1 MAGRNNAVNLTGM
14 LSDMNQAISGFG
26 EAGNQYVDTL
36 RRSMAPKVDMDDS
49 KSLESY
55 ANWARRNGYDEEAD
69 KYLAL
74 SYKQKEVEKE
84 SAKDA
89 ALGKAMAGA
98 SKSGSVAMREG
109 ARGDLGNVDA
119 TISSLN
125 KRLEDP
131 AVQSHPKVVQ
141 AITSEI
147 QRLENSRPEFEVANT
162 EAIAQGIV
170 NIDRQ
175 IAGLDKTA
183 PDYAQRKAGLEKAR
197 AKFMDQPKV
206 EETYELKKLEL
217 MELENKQSAAM
228 WTNQSSA
235 VVADLKRAGT
245 DPSEIAKVEEKY
257 PQFAAQIA
265 AVSPE
270 ILAQNESLEKI
281 RSDNFRIES
290 LPNEIDSQRKRIA
303 ESNLSDDQKTELNR
317 SLDIVETGVNGG
329 QIYPPAAIAS
339 YTKAADR
346 IDQMI
351 NQELTADAGVERQRT
366 GRAVVEAERAAVAA
380 RQGPEIKDVI
390 ALVELTTG
398 KDWEDIDE
406 GERAVLEKEAT
417 AELMGPLLEYWERA
431 NIAAGLEPYKEFDA
445 EDALT
450 VKREIREQAEEDKKA
465 GITPETYEVSI
476 QRKAYELA
484 SEGFDKEAVIGLLSK
499 ETTLSLAEAENYYEQ
514 IMADIEVNDARIAA
528 IVSESLSSGG
538 DASSAAS
545 DVYRETVSTRGR
557 GGRTIDS
564 NSIPN
569 DHRTRTRARLSD
581 PANRWQGVTLTPQR
595 NKLAEAYAEQD
606 AGRGFRYPSMS
617 ELQPRTGASPT
628 SNRRR

>member
-36 RRSMAPKVDMDDS
+36 RRSMSPKVEMDDS

-74 SYKQKEVEKE
+74 AYKQKEVEKQE
-84 SAKDA
+84 AKDA

-119 TISSLN
+119 TIASLN
-125 KRLEDP
+125 KRLENP
-131 AVQSHPKVVQ
+131 ALQSNPQAVQQ
-141 AITSEI
+141 ITSEI
-147 QRLENSRPEFEVANT
+147 RRLENNRPAFETANT
-162 EAIAQGIV
+162 EAIARGIV
-170 NIDRQ
+170 TIDRQ
-175 IAGLDKTA
+175 IADLDKTA
-183 PDYAQRKAGLEKAR
+183 PDYEQRKAGLERAR
-197 AKFMDQPKV
+197 ARFMDQPRA
-206 EETYELKKLEL
+206 EETYQLKKLDL

-228 WTNQSSA
+228 WTNQSPA
-235 VVADLKRAGT
+235 VVAELRMAGT
-245 DPSEIAKVEEKY
+245 DPSKIANVEAKY

-281 RSDNFRIES
+281 RSNDFRVES
-290 LPNEIDSQRKRIA
+290 LPNEIDNQRKRID
-303 ESNLSDDQKTELNR
+303 ESNLTDAQKADLNR
-317 SLDIVETGVNGG
+317 NLDTAEGLVNSG
-329 QIYPPAAIAS
+329 QIYKPAAIDS
-339 YTKAADR
+339 YTKVVTR

-351 NQELTADAGVERQRT
+351 NQGLAADAGVERQRT
-366 GRAVVEAERAAVAA
+366 ERAVVEAEKAAVAA

-390 ALVELTTG
+390 ELVELTTG
-398 KDWEDIDE
+398 EEWDDLDE
-406 GERAVLEKEAT
+406 GQQTALAKEAR
-417 AELMGPLLEYWERA
+417 AELMGPILDYWERA
-431 NIAAGLEPYKEFDA
+431 NIAAGYEPYKEFDA
-445 EDALT
+445 EDAQT
-450 VKREIREQAEEDKKA
+450 ARSEIRKQAKADKEA
-465 GITPETYEVSI
+465 GREPEIYEVSI

-484 SEGFDKEAVIGLLSK
+484 AGGYDKEAVIGLLS

-538 DASSAAS
+538 DASSVAS
-545 DVYRETVSTRGR
+545 DVYRETVRMRGR
-557 GGRTIDS
+557 GGRVVDPSSTSD
-564 NSIPN
+564 
-569 DHRTRTRARLSD
+569 DHRNRTRARLAD
-581 PANRWQGVTLTPQR
+581 PANRWQGITLTPQS
-595 NKLAEAYAEQD
+595 NKLAEAYAEQG

-617 ELQPRTGASPT
+617 ELQPMTGTRRTSD
-628 SNRRR
+628 RRR

>member
-36 RRSMAPKVDMDDS
+36 RRSMSPKVEMDDS

-74 SYKQKEVEKE
+74 AYKQKEVEKQE
-84 SAKDA
+84 AKDA

-119 TISSLN
+119 TIASLN
-125 KRLEDP
+125 KRLENP
-131 AVQSHPKVVQ
+131 ALQSNPQAVQQ
-141 AITSEI
+141 ITSEI
-147 QRLENSRPEFEVANT
+147 RRLENNRPAFETANT
-162 EAIAQGIV
+162 EAIARGIV
-170 NIDRQ
+170 TIDRQ
-175 IAGLDKTA
+175 IADLDKTA
-183 PDYAQRKAGLEKAR
+183 PDYEQRKAGLERAR
-197 AKFMDQPKV
+197 ARFMDQPRA
-206 EETYELKKLEL
+206 EETYQLKKLDL

-228 WTNQSSA
+228 WTNQSPA
-235 VVADLKRAGT
+235 VVAELRMAGT
-245 DPSEIAKVEEKY
+245 DPSKIANVEAKY

-281 RSDNFRIES
+281 RSNDFRVES
-290 LPNEIDSQRKRIA
+290 LPNEIDNQRKRID
-303 ESNLSDDQKTELNR
+303 ESNLTDAQKADLNR
-317 SLDIVETGVNGG
+317 NLDTAEGLVNSG
-329 QIYPPAAIAS
+329 QIYKPAAIDS
-339 YTKAADR
+339 YTKVVTR

-351 NQELTADAGVERQRT
+351 NQGLAADAGVERQRT
-366 GRAVVEAERAAVAA
+366 ERAVVEAEKAAVAA

-390 ALVELTTG
+390 ELVELTTG
-398 KDWEDIDE
+398 EEWDDLDE
-406 GERAVLEKEAT
+406 GQQTALAKEAR
-417 AELMGPLLEYWERA
+417 AELMGPILDYWERA
-431 NIAAGLEPYKEFDA
+431 NIAAGYEPYKEFDA
-445 EDALT
+445 EDAQT
-450 VKREIREQAEEDKKA
+450 ARSEIRKQAKADKEA
-465 GITPETYEVSI
+465 GREPEIYEVSI

-484 SEGFDKEAVIGLLSK
+484 AGGYDKEAVIGLLS

-538 DASSAAS
+538 DASSVAS
-545 DVYRETVSTRGR
+545 DVYRETVRMRGR
-557 GGRTIDS
+557 GGRVVDPSSTSD
-564 NSIPN
+564 
-569 DHRTRTRARLSD
+569 DHRNRTRARLAD
-581 PANRWQGVTLTPQR
+581 PANRWQGITLTPQR
-595 NKLAEAYAEQD
+595 NKLAEAYAEQG

-617 ELQPRTGASPT
+617 ELQPTTGASPT
-628 SNRRR
+628 SHRRR

>member
-1 MAGRNNAVNLTGM
+1 MLTSIG
-14 LSDMNQAISGFG
+14 DTIG
-26 EAGNQYVDTL
+26 EMGGPGNQYVDTL
-36 RRSMAPKVDMDDS
+36 RRSMAPKVEMNDS
-49 KSLESY
+49 TSLESY

-89 ALGKAMAGA
+89 ALGKVMADA

-125 KRLEDP
+125 KRLENP
-131 AVQSHPKVVQ
+131 AVQSNPQAVQ
-141 AITSEI
+141 AITNKI
-147 QRLENSRPEFEVANT
+147 QQLENSRPEFEAANT

-170 NIDRQ
+170 TIDRQ
-175 IAGLDKTA
+175 IADLDKTA

-197 AKFMDQPKV
+197 ARFMAQPEV

-281 RSDNFRIES
+281 RSNSFRIES

-303 ESNLSDDQKTELNR
+303 GSSLTDGQKADLNS
-317 SLDIVETGVNGG
+317 SLDTAEGLVNSGQVHPDHAINSYANIVT
-329 QIYPPAAIAS
+329 
-339 YTKAADR
+339 R
-346 IDQMI
+346 IDQMM

-366 GRAVVEAERAAVAA
+366 ERAVVEAERAAVAA

-398 KDWEDIDE
+398 KNWEDIDE

-431 NIAAGLEPYKEFDA
+431 NIAAGLEPYKEFDD
-445 EDALT
+445 EDAQT
-450 VKREIREQAEEDKKA
+450 AKREIREQAEKDRAA
-465 GITPETYEVSI
+465 GITPEIYEVSI
-476 QRKAYELA
+476 QRKVYELA
-484 SEGFDKEAVIGLLSK
+484 AEGFDKEAVIGLLSK

-514 IMADIEVNDARIAA
+514 IIADIEVNDARIAA

-545 DVYRETVSTRGR
+545 DVYRETVKTRGR

-595 NKLAEAYAEQD
+595 NKLAEAYAEQG

-628 SNRRR
+628 SHRRR